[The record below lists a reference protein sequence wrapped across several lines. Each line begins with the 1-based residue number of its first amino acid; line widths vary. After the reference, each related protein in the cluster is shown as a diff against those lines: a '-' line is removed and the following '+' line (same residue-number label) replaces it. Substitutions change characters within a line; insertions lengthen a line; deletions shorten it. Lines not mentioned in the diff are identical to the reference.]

1 MSPIVDALLITAI
14 GMGLVFIAILLLW
27 GLMELMMRLTMKQ
40 ALAEQAEAEAE
51 EAVEAG
57 PEPAAVETGGADLRR
72 RAAAAA
78 VAAALA
84 LNASSAHLSASL
96 PGETVSAWQS
106 VRRASQLS
114 MRSSAYSRKQRG
126 DVR

>member
-40 ALAEQAEAEAE
+40 ALKEQAEAEEEAAE
-51 EAVEAG
+51 EAE
-57 PEPAAVETGGADLRR
+57 PEPTAVDTGGSDRKR

-84 LNASSAHLSASL
+84 LNATSARLTAG

-106 VRRASQLS
+106 VRRASQLN

-126 DVR
+126 IVR